1 MIRTYNVDSL
11 KVILPNIGNIDTELV
26 VYDTTNIDKPQYI
39 FYGELQVEDVSSSEF
54 TNEFVY
60 VKVAVSEDVIDDT
73 MKATAMELSI
83 LILPTRFVSIEEV
96 VPYSEEYRWVLER
109 RWENEEG
116 LCC

>member
-73 MKATAMELSI
+73 MKPQPWNFQYLYYLHAL
-83 LILPTRFVSIEEV
+83 
-96 VPYSEEYRWVLER
+96 
-109 RWENEEG
+109 
-116 LCC
+116 